1 MQPLIILN
9 ESDNIPMLNDGGDL
23 AVIQVERRDIET
35 GNTASVLNRLL
46 PLSDRLLTLVKTE

>member
-1 MQPLIILN
+1 
-9 ESDNIPMLNDGGDL
+9 MLNDGGDL